1 MKSYTNPSPVKL
13 IIHFLKTEK
22 VKVLSLILLSI
33 LVGVVPAVDSL
44 LLKNI
49 INTIESFSDDKVE
62 MLSSHLM
69 IWAII
74 YACWWEGLNIVWRT
88 LDYVYLRTIPLIK
101 GQVLQQFYNYTQYHN
116 HKFFQDNLAGHI
128 TNRIVEASRSL
139 EMVFAN
145 FNEKILR
152 KLSVICFAWVAMYS
166 VHQVI
171 ATIFLIWLSVF
182 IGISVIFSG
191 RINRYSTNYA
201 RNKATVAGKIVDS
214 ISNISAIRMFTS
226 HEYEE
231 RYLQER
237 IDTTIQSEQA
247 MQWFMFKLR
256 YVLGS
261 SCSVMIFLMLYYI
274 IDLREA
280 LAISIGDCVLV
291 LSLCTAVADDI
302 WDLTQEIGDMF
313 EDMGAFNQSTSLI
326 QPYIITDVE
335 NAKELQVTNGII
347 EFRNV
352 TFKYWEN
359 NNLFD
364 NKTVTIKSKQKV
376 GLVGFSGSGKSTFV
390 SLITRL
396 YDIESGEILIDG
408 QDISKV
414 TQDSLRGQISIIPQ
428 EPILFHRTIMENIRY
443 GKKDATEEEVIE
455 AAKLAHIHD
464 VIDDLPE
471 KYNTLCGERGNNLS
485 GGQRQRV
492 VIARAILKN
501 APILI
506 LDEATSSLD
515 SRTEGLIQGSL
526 EYLMKNKTVLVIAH
540 RLSTL
545 LNMDRILVFSQGSIL
560 EDGKHE
566 ELLESG
572 KLYKKLWKSQVKG
585 FISDSPKNNKTIDE

>member
-191 RINRYSTNYA
+191 RINRYSINYA
-201 RNKATVAGKIVDS
+201 INKATVAGKIVDS